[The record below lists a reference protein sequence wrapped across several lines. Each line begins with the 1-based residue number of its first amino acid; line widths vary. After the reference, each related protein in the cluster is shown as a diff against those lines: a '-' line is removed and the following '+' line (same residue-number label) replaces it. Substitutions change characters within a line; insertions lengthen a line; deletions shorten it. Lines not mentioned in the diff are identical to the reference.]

1 MNCWLFWDWA
11 HLAWH
16 ENVELCQGVPKWVPE
31 ATYEDPTLV
40 WPNPWPTVYWEE
52 SVQMWRMLYPITGF
66 PLTIAGAESGDGIH
80 WQPMH
85 CPDVDPGGVKFA
97 PNHLLTVPGA
107 NTGGV
112 YYDPSES
119 GGWRFK
125 CYFIQRGG
133 PRGERARVRQDNRF
147 HEYVAAEG
155 AKPWM
160 AQARIAGSR
169 DGLHWEL
176 LPGVCWDHPGWY
188 PDPPPG
194 CFYNRTTKKHI
205 LITRPGWGDRRL
217 ATMESDDS
225 LHWEAPNFLMQPD
238 PLDEPS
244 TQFYG
249 MPVLFYRGV
258 YIGFLFIA
266 RFMNAE
272 RLDRFNQLW
281 GAVDSQ
287 LAYSFDGEHWN
298 RGVRSPFIP
307 LNEPGQPGGGM
318 IYPTSLVETETEL
331 RIYSAASVELHMR
344 SGSGQFH
351 RRGEMPPSHIL
362 LHTLRKDG
370 FMYLKSKGNWAT
382 FCTEPLVLLGPELSV
397 NAHGPHGNILFQ
409 LADQRGRPLDGF
421 RFEDCEPLVE
431 IDELTGPLRW
441 KGKSLVPLTGLI
453 VRLEVKFRHTRIY
466 AIRGDF
472 RFADIPSFTP
482 V

>member
-1 MNCWLFWDWA
+1 MRAGDSPSEATGGRILNLIGFALLAGCFVFSFSRVLFLKARGYDPDRTLLRFVHR
-11 HLAWH
+11 HL
-16 ENVELCQGVPKWVPE
+16 ELGVREAFDKVAQRYMDLHPEVLIEQMAIPE
-31 ATYEDPTLV
+31 AVYNVWLDTKLFGGNVPDIVQYAEGGTPEGHFVNFFLPLSDLV
-40 WPNPWPTVYWEE
+40 AQPNP
-52 SVQMWRMLYPITGF
+52 
-66 PLTIAGAESGDGIH
+66 
-80 WQPMH
+80 
-85 CPDVDPGGVKFA
+85 
-97 PNHLLTVPGA
+97 
-107 NTGGV
+107 
-112 YYDPSES
+112 
-119 GGWRFK
+119 
-125 CYFIQRGG
+125 
-133 PRGERARVRQDNRF
+133 
-147 HEYVAAEG
+147 
-155 AKPWM
+155 
-160 AQARIAGSR
+160 
-169 DGLHWEL
+169 
-176 LPGVCWDHPGWY
+176 
-188 PDPPPG
+188 
-194 CFYNRTTKKHI
+194 YNRGTI
-205 LITRPGWGDRRL
+205 LEQVAWKDT
-217 ATMESDDS
+217 
-225 LHWEAPNFLMQPD
+225 F
-238 PLDEPS
+238 
-244 TQFYG
+244 
-249 MPVLFYRGV
+249 
-258 YIGFLFIA
+258 
-266 RFMNAE
+266 
-272 RLDRFNQLW
+272 
-281 GAVDSQ
+281 
-287 LAYSFDGEHWN
+287 FDGKHWN